1 MYYTLRSTGY
11 YALGEDLAYLPKF
24 LSNMKNVGSCIHFN
38 RISNIAINFARDRQI
53 SNPTRENLDKMKKEL
68 DKLIIVPSRHFGGR
82 VITTAEISTLDVEQE
97 HQVVLFRI
105 STTGHTYSRNNRVEH
120 IMNSSDVKSE
130 E

>member
-1 MYYTLRSTGY
+1 
-11 YALGEDLAYLPKF
+11 
-24 LSNMKNVGSCIHFN
+24 
-38 RISNIAINFARDRQI
+38 
-53 SNPTRENLDKMKKEL
+53 MKKEL
-68 DKLIIVPSRHFGGR
+68 DKLIVVPSRHFGGR